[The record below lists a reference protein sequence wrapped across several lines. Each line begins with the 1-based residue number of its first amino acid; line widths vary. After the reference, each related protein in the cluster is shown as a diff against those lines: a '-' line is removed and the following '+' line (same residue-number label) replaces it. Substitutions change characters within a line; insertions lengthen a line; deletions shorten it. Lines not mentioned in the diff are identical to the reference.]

1 MAEEAHKEPSME
13 EILASIRKIISEDDD
28 SRGSEAAANE
38 LRPEEITTGED
49 TSDDEGLSLDALASE
64 TRDETDD
71 IFEEFDLSDLEEEAV
86 SADTVDDSVI
96 EDDASQVAEAEG
108 GDYDDL
114 DGFDDEP
121 TELVEDDFDSF
132 MMPEETV
139 EEEAFAAADEPE
151 FETDAAPTPAVTQ
164 HTSPE
169 APAEPPMQ
177 ALTEE
182 ATETAAAGALAK
194 LVAKMDMGSENTLE
208 GMVRELVKPMIKE
221 WLDANLP
228 DIVEDKVELEVQR
241 ISRLAR

>member
-71 IFEEFDLSDLEEEAV
+71 IFEEFDLSDLEDEAV
-86 SADTVDDSVI
+86 SVDDGVI
-96 EDDASQVAEAEG
+96 EDGTPQAAETES

-132 MMPEETV
+132 MMPEETAEDEV
-139 EEEAFAAADEPE
+139 FAAADEPE